1 MPFVRE
7 LPFAIDNSERDV
19 FVWRPCHKVQED
31 RILVTRLLDDLVRRR
46 LGLVDEIWVEDVE
59 LVALHDLGRRVVRAA
74 KRRRTVVSL
83 GTERG
88 ETHTTV
94 CMRGQGRERSTYS

>member
-1 MPFVRE
+1 MRE
-7 LPFAIDNSERDV
+7 LPLAVDDPERDV
-19 FVWRPCHKVQED
+19 FVRRAGAEVQQHG
-31 RILVTRLLDDLVRRR
+31 LVVARLLDDLVRRR
-46 LGLVDEIWVEDVE
+46 LGLVDEVRVEDVE

-74 KRRRTVVSL
+74 KRKRAVVSL

-88 ETHTTV
+88 EIHTTV